1 MPTLKT
7 DQIAPTD
14 AQNAATSK
22 HLHDFLESTKVT
34 CISVVSAFLLI
45 IVFIIGPFKPQSG
58 IVLIGLRALIII
70 ILLYGVVTNCQAIG
84 NMYDI
89 KGLFTL
95 NSMMDIRRNLF
106 TSVLFTGLIVVLA
119 GMLIYKH

>member
-7 DQIAPTD
+7 DQLALTD
-14 AQNAATSK
+14 PQNAETSK
-22 HLHDFLESTKVT
+22 HLHDFLESTKST

-58 IVLIGLRALIII
+58 IALIGLRAVIII

-106 TSVLFTGLIVVLA
+106 TSVLFTALIVILA
-119 GMLIYKH
+119 GLLIYKH

>member
-7 DQIAPTD
+7 DQIALTD

-45 IVFIIGPFKPQSG
+45 IVFITGPFKPQG
-58 IVLIGLRALIII
+58 FALIGLRAIIII
-70 ILLYGVVTNCQAIG
+70 ILLYGVLTNCQAIG

-106 TSVLFTGLIVVLA
+106 TSVIFTVLIVILA

>member
-45 IVFIIGPFKPQSG
+45 IVFITGPFKPQG
-58 IVLIGLRALIII
+58 IALLGLRALVII

-106 TSVLFTGLIVVLA
+106 TSVLFTALIVILA

>member
-22 HLHDFLESTKVT
+22 HLHDFLESTKST

-45 IVFIIGPFKPQSG
+45 IVFITGPFKPKG
-58 IVLIGLRALIII
+58 VALLGLRALVII

-106 TSVLFTGLIVVLA
+106 ISVLFTALIVILA
-119 GMLIYKH
+119 GLLIYKH

>member
-7 DQIAPTD
+7 DQFALTD
-14 AQNAATSK
+14 AQNAAISK
-22 HLHDFLESTKVT
+22 HLHDFLESTKTT
-34 CISVVSAFLLI
+34 CLSVVSAFLLI
-45 IVFIIGPFKPQSG
+45 IVFITGPFKPKG
-58 IVLIGLRALIII
+58 VALIGLRAFVII

-106 TSVLFTGLIVVLA
+106 ISVLFTALIVILA
-119 GMLIYKH
+119 GLLIYKH